1 MYEGDM
7 LKNNASKL
15 MKTRYI
21 VEVVPHGNG
30 KNTLKKEDDE
40 EETDF
45 LTNNEQDS
53 SASWIWAQ
61 GLSGVSS
68 YSINEKNLIDC
79 LNLKVMLQSSLYLRL
94 I

>member
-45 LTNNEQDS
+45 LTNNEQEN
-53 SASWIWAQ
+53 SAS
-61 GLSGVSS
+61 
-68 YSINEKNLIDC
+68 
-79 LNLKVMLQSSLYLRL
+79 
-94 I
+94 

>member
-1 MYEGDM
+1 M

-53 SASWIWAQ
+53 SAS
-61 GLSGVSS
+61 
-68 YSINEKNLIDC
+68 
-79 LNLKVMLQSSLYLRL
+79 
-94 I
+94 

>member
-1 MYEGDM
+1 M

-53 SASWIWAQ
+53 SAS
-61 GLSGVSS
+61 
-68 YSINEKNLIDC
+68 YSKGIVNGFIILMI
-79 LNLKVMLQSSLYLRL
+79 LH
-94 I
+94 